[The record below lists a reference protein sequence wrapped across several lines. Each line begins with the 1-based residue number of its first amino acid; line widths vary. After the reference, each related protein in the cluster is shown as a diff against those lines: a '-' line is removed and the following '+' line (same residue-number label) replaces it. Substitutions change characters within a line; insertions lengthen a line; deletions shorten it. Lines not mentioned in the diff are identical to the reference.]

1 MRYKRSERIVFM
13 TQYLM
18 NHPNQLIPLTFCEN
32 LNKRSHRLV
41 KTFKSSKYVPKE
53 KLGTVITTAGASGG
67 VTYKP
72 MMSKEEAIE
81 IIEEIITMLQEK
93 ERLLPGGYLFYRT

>member
-18 NHPNQLIPLTFCEN
+18 NHPNQLIPLTFVKN
-32 LNKRSHRLV
+32 LNKRSLQLV
-41 KTFKSSKYVPKE
+41 KMFKLLRILSKR

-67 VTYKP
+67 YKP
-72 MMSKEEAIE
+72 MMSKEEAS
-81 IIEEIITMLQEK
+81 K
-93 ERLLPGGYLFYRT
+93 LLKKLLNYSKKKNDYYRWISFLIRFSW